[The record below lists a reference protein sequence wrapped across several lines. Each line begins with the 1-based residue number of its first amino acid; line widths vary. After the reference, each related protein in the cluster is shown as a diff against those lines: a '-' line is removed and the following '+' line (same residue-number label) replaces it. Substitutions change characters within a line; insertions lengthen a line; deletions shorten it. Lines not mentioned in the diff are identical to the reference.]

1 MNPTPLISVIVP
13 CFQNSETV
21 RETFESVINQT
32 FQDFECIFILDGCT
46 DTTKEVIER
55 TIRETEERKKFQ
67 FPCQIFDYKEN
78 RGTGFSRSIGV
89 EKANGEFIYFLDADD
104 LIPAKCFEEFVKIT
118 HLNKVDIVIGE
129 SKIFNANYETVD
141 LNDEKSAR
149 QLIADPFYNRITK
162 IQDLTISPTLLLES
176 IMTCTL
182 TGKLFRT
189 ELWRKWKC
197 NPPQGITMSDDLI
210 SVKKYVTASNG
221 IYISDK
227 VLMYYRK
234 GHNSLTQSRSMRAIH
249 VIQATEVMYR
259 ELYAA
264 YVDIGMRDQF
274 NTFARLNIIRHAAF
288 FLPLR
293 ALPYFYKQYCLLVQT
308 IGSFEPSIKSEFKM
322 SSGSLKHFLKFTTL
336 VLKEF
341 VQDRVFRSKRVQ
353 KFLKMA
359 LFPKLVLKRLVFL
372 SVRIARFALTK
383 LVH

>member
-32 FQDFECIFILDGCT
+32 FQNFECIFILDGCT

-78 RGTGFSRSIGV
+78 RGTGFSRSMGV

-162 IQDLTISPTLLLES
+162 IQDFCHDDE
-176 IMTCTL
+176 
-182 TGKLFRT
+182 LF
-189 ELWRKWKC
+189 EYCCL
-197 NPPQGITMSDDLI
+197 P
-210 SVKKYVTASNG
+210 
-221 IYISDK
+221 
-227 VLMYYRK
+227 
-234 GHNSLTQSRSMRAIH
+234 
-249 VIQATEVMYR
+249 E
-259 ELYAA
+259 
-264 YVDIGMRDQF
+264 
-274 NTFARLNIIRHAAF
+274 II
-288 FLPLR
+288 
-293 ALPYFYKQYCLLVQT
+293 
-308 IGSFEPSIKSEFKM
+308 
-322 SSGSLKHFLKFTTL
+322 
-336 VLKEF
+336 
-341 VQDRVFRSKRVQ
+341 D
-353 KFLKMA
+353 
-359 LFPKLVLKRLVFL
+359 
-372 SVRIARFALTK
+372 
-383 LVH
+383 